1 MYARISQNWSYVE
14 AIRHLVVEV
23 VVVAGAAAVGHHLQ
37 AQRGRSCL
45 GDRRASS
52 TGSRHTL
59 KQKQLTVLRTHPV
72 SHDTAMNSVENTPG
86 QPRYSDEQC

>member
-1 MYARISQNWSYVE
+1 ME

-23 VVVAGAAAVGHHLQ
+23 VVVAGAAAVGYHLQ

-45 GDRRASS
+45 GDRRAAS

-86 QPRYSDEQC
+86 QLRYSDEQC

>member
-1 MYARISQNWSYVE
+1 MEGGNGNSRNWSYVE
-14 AIRHLVVEV
+14 AMIRHLVVEV

-59 KQKQLTVLRTHPV
+59 KQKQLAVLRTHPV
-72 SHDTAMNSVENTPG
+72 SRDTAMNSVENTPG
-86 QPRYSDEQC
+86 QL